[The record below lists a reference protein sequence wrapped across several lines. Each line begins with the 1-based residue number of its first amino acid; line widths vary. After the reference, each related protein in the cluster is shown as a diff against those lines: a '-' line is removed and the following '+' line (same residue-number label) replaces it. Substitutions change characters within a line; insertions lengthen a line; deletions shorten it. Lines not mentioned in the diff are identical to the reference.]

1 MKPNESGAA
10 NAKFDSIQA
19 LDGKYLSF
27 VPASFITPPVLMMM
41 PSKKGDGDGV
51 ITREEEE
58 DEVIILQWCTLGDRY
73 SVKLRGE
80 HYSKG

>member
-1 MKPNESGAA
+1 MDFFLLCMSLRPS
-10 NAKFDSIQA
+10 D
-19 LDGKYLSF
+19 DG
-27 VPASFITPPVLMMM
+27 VPASFITPSGLMMM
-41 PSKKGDGDGV
+41 PSKKDDGDGV
-51 ITREEEE
+51 ITRKEE